1 MKRWIGL
8 YIALFLAAVGILSCA
23 AGLDPTKEV
32 SFGAVS
38 QEGGYASQVIR
49 TDAHEYVLYQNP
61 EQEKFSIAKTEK
73 ALQDYETVGTLHY
86 NGVYM
91 LYRYEEEGKQYFGIE
106 PIGEAKGEEEWTPI
120 VFQAEGSFFAAGSM
134 DDILYCS
141 ILGEDGRTIT
151 EYMLPAETMA
161 AWEERMYL
169 NLPEGHFAVSGAY
182 EGDTL
187 WIAREDGVIYR
198 RTEIAEQWSGGLEE
212 TPLAAALE
220 QKIADGAAGTWRLR
234 NFTEGMEQMLLP
246 SIAVALLVLLVLYG
260 WRKQNHIVYRVIC
273 CTGILSLGA
282 LLYAGFA
289 ITEKLVQREVLE
301 TGIEAGHVLEAMRNN
316 QRADG
321 TVDPDAYWAAMQQ
334 REGLLEDLLIL
345 KPETGKVLLAKE
357 LPAGVEINGYYG
369 VEAQA
374 LALQAAAGNEA
385 LMMRLPKGDTEVYA
399 VAMRDW
405 RSMNPDSV
413 LLAVLSADGIQRS
426 ISVTLDSVYKIIGGL
441 MAVSFLIHVGLFAL
455 FGKRW
460 KKFVDGISY
469 VATEKKTYPEIPQ
482 GGDGLQNAWVPL
494 DSIGNNLSK
503 LYYERELL
511 YRRYYRFVPKDME
524 RLLKKPELA
533 DIEIGDRNQIN
544 GCMAYFLLENMKNIN
559 PSEFMD
565 VMTKSLELMHEVRVK
580 RDGIF
585 LSAGMDLQQ
594 RKIFFENSAR
604 NALQFSVDLLHTFA
618 ENTLL
623 AENDMIFLLHA
634 AEFQY
639 GISGV
644 KDMTTPYMYSAQ
656 EGILEPYAK
665 LLAKTK
671 VKIAMTEQTMRLIG
685 DGFSTRYIGFI
696 SGGEEYGSLKLYEC
710 LDAYPENQRKR
721 ILQTEVM
728 FQRALQL
735 FYSNDFYLARNT
747 FNEVL
752 KINERDHIARWY
764 LFHCEYHL
772 NKPEAEVSYGLFEN
786 IVLEQEHD
794 QL

>member
-8 YIALFLAAVGILSCA
+8 YIVLFLAAVGILSCA
-23 AGLDPTKEV
+23 AGLNPTKEV
-32 SFGAVS
+32 SFGAVE

-61 EQEKFSIAKTEK
+61 EQGKFSIAKTEK

-106 PIGEAKGEEEWTPI
+106 PIGEARGEEEWTPI
-120 VFQAEGSFFAAGSM
+120 VFQASGSFFAAGSM

-141 ILGEDGRTIT
+141 ILGEDGKTIT
-151 EYMLPAETMA
+151 EYMLPAETME

-198 RTEIAEQWSGGLEE
+198 RTEIAEQWSADLEE
-212 TPLAAALE
+212 TPLAATLE
-220 QKIADGAAGTWRLR
+220 QKIADGAAGTWRLK

-246 SIAVALLVLLVLYG
+246 GMALALLVLLVLYG
-260 WRKQNHIVYRVIC
+260 RRRQNHIVYRVIC

-282 LLYAGFA
+282 LLYAGSA
-289 ITEKLVQREVLE
+289 ITERLVQREVLE
-301 TGIEAGHVLEAMRNN
+301 TGVEAGHVLEAMRNN
-316 QRADG
+316 QRADS
-321 TVDPDAYWAAMQQ
+321 TVAPDAYWAAMRQ

-357 LPAGVEINGYYG
+357 LPAGVEIDDYYG

-385 LMMRLPKGDTEVYA
+385 VMTRLPKGDTEVYA

-405 RSMNPDSV
+405 RNMDPDSV

-426 ISVTLDSVYKIIGGL
+426 ISATLNSVYQIIGGL
-441 MAVSFLIHVGLFAL
+441 MAVSFLIHIGLFAL

-494 DSIGNNLSK
+494 DSIGNNLSR

-594 RKIFFENSAR
+594 RRIFFENSAR
-604 NALQFSVDLLHTFA
+604 NALQFSVDLLHAFA

-623 AENDMIFLLHA
+623 TENDMIFLLHA

-721 ILQTEVM
+721 MLQTEVM